1 MKAYLI
7 SIGDE
12 LLIGQT
18 INTNVAFIG
27 NLIADI
33 NISIIKSTVIGDN
46 IKIILDELG
55 LASSQA
61 DLIICTGGLGP
72 THDDVT
78 RTAIVQYF
86 NSELVM
92 NSEALEDIKSMLNRR
107 GREIK
112 KSHEDQA
119 LIPKVANIIR
129 NENGTAPGYW
139 IEKENKIFIV
149 MPGVPYEMKA
159 MMTNHIVPKLIEKI
173 GIPSEFIKKVTLQ
186 TTGLPESILAERLG
200 DIASLLNGAQLAFLP
215 NQYGVRLRVTVKS
228 ENEEQANN
236 KLLEIEQKIRNK
248 IGRFIYG
255 RDDENLEEVVG
266 RLLKERDLRLAV
278 AESCTGGGLADR
290 LTNISGSSNYFERGI
305 VTYSNAAKVELLK
318 VNEDVILE
326 KGAVSAEVA
335 FQMAEGIK
343 STSGTDI
350 GVSLTGIMGP
360 TGGVADKPVG
370 TVFIGICDNKVCTTK
385 RFQFGEDRLLNKNR
399 ATQAALEM
407 VRRILLGIAF
417 EE

>member
-18 INTNVAFIG
+18 INTNVAVIG
-27 NLIADI
+27 NLISEN
-33 NISIIKSTVIGDN
+33 NIAIIKSTVVGDD
-46 IKIILDELG
+46 IKSILDELE
-55 LASSQA
+55 LASLKA

-78 RTAIVQYF
+78 RNAFVQYF
-86 NSELVM
+86 KTELVH
-92 NSEALEDIKSMLNRR
+92 NDEVLDDIKSMLKRR
-107 GREIK
+107 GRELK
-112 KSHEDQA
+112 KTHEDQA
-119 LIPKVANIIR
+119 MVPKVAEVIR

-139 IEKENKIFIV
+139 IEKDKKIFIV

-159 MMTNHIVPKLIEKI
+159 MMSNHVIQKLIERI
-173 GIPSEFIKKVTLQ
+173 GKPKEFIKKVTLQ
-186 TTGLPESILAERLG
+186 TTGLPESVLAERLG
-200 DIASLLNGAQLAFLP
+200 EMEELLSGAQLAFLP

-228 ENEEQANN
+228 NVEEEANN
-236 KLLEIEQKIRNK
+236 QLLEIEQKIRSK
-248 IGRFIYG
+248 VGRFIYG
-255 RDDENLEEVVG
+255 RGDENLEDVVG
-266 RLLKERDLRLAV
+266 RLLKERELRISV

-290 LTNISGSSNYFERGI
+290 ITNINGSSKYFERGV

-318 VNEDVILE
+318 VDEDVMIE

-335 FQMAEGIK
+335 MQMAEGIK
-343 STSGTDI
+343 SISGSDI

-360 TGGVADKPVG
+360 TGGVTDKPVG
-370 TVFIGICDNKVCTTK
+370 TVFIGYCDDKVCTVK
-385 RFQFGEDRLLNKNR
+385 RFQFGEDRVLNKNR

-407 VRRILLGIAF
+407 VRRSLLGIVF

>member
-27 NLIADI
+27 NLLSEN
-33 NISIIKSTVIGDN
+33 NISIIKSTVIGDDHQA
-46 IKIILDELG
+46 ILNEFEF
-55 LASSQA
+55 ASTAA

-72 THDDVT
+72 TQDDITMNAV
-78 RTAIVQYF
+78 IDYF
-86 NSELVM
+86 KTDLVI
-92 NSEALEDIKSMLNRR
+92 NDEILEDIKSMLARR
-107 GREIK
+107 GRELK
-112 KSHEDQA
+112 KNHADQA
-119 LIPKVANIIR
+119 LVPSIASAIR
-129 NENGTAPGYW
+129 NENGTAPGFW
-139 IEKENKIFIV
+139 IEKDDKLFIV

-159 MMTNHIVPKLIEKI
+159 MMNNHVLPQLIEKI
-173 GIPSEFIKKVTLQ
+173 GVPEEFIKIVTLQ

-200 DIASLLNGAQLAFLP
+200 SVDEILNGAKLAFLP
-215 NQYGVRLRVTVKS
+215 NQFGVRLRVTVT
-228 ENEEQANN
+228 ENEEELANN
-236 KLLEIEQKIRNK
+236 HLLEIEQKIRSK
-248 IGRFIYG
+248 VGRFIYG
-255 RDDENLEEVVG
+255 RGDENLEEVVG
-266 RLLKERDLRLAV
+266 RLLQERQLRIAL

-290 LTNISGSSNYFERGI
+290 ITNVSGSSSYFERGV

-318 VNEDVILE
+318 VDEDFMAE

-335 FQMAEGIK
+335 MQMAEGIK
-343 STSGTDI
+343 SISGTDI

-360 TGGVADKPVG
+360 TGAVTDKPVG
-370 TVFIGICDNKVCTTK
+370 TVFIGYCDERVCTAK
-385 RFQFGEDRLLNKNR
+385 RFQFGEDRVLNKNR

-407 VRRILLGIAF
+407 IRRSLLGITF